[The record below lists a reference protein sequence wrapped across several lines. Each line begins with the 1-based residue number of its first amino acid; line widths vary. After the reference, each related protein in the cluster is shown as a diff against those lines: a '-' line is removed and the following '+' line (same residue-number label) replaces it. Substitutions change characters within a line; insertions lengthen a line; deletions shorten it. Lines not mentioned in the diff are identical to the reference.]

1 MCPYCRAQ
9 DLRSVCSCTCLTCHP
24 ALLPLPRR
32 GKVLWC
38 RGPGRRGSRS
48 CSGSGAGSPP
58 PAYSDYCQSPPR
70 SRPESVHDIRSCDY
84 DGLSLLGSGS
94 KNSLEGF
101 HNHFIT
107 ASHASSQY
115 RLSPRYFISFQRF
128 INDEENIH
136 YSYLHVFRPE
146 ASSAVAAVTKP
157 SSKDAAAVQ
166 REQAQAQR
174 HSRHRKHRAS
184 L

>member
-1 MCPYCRAQ
+1 M
-9 DLRSVCSCTCLTCHP
+9 CSCTCLTCHP

-136 YSYLHVFRPE
+136 IYVFSDRRP
-146 ASSAVAAVTKP
+146 VP
-157 SSKDAAAVQ
+157 PWP
-166 REQAQAQR
+166 R
-174 HSRHRKHRAS
+174 
-184 L
+184 

>member
-128 INDEENIH
+128 INDAENIH
-136 YSYLHVFRPE
+136 IYLFSDRRP
-146 ASSAVAAVTKP
+146 VP
-157 SSKDAAAVQ
+157 PWP
-166 REQAQAQR
+166 R
-174 HSRHRKHRAS
+174 
-184 L
+184 